1 MDFVISMKF
10 FSKFRMVAV
19 LVVALMAIGIRAE
32 ALGFGYYLSWSGL
45 PNPVGLNSNLTY
57 TINLTNTG
65 AALPY
70 VYLTN
75 TLDVHSTF
83 VSATIADT
91 SSAGI
96 ITTNG
101 NVVAFSI
108 PFDIGEIA
116 HMTVIVQ
123 PTAAGFI
130 TNTVTLAFSTITNFS
145 TNIINQVLT
154 NALPVADLAVGI
166 TWPSSQVF
174 TNDYMVYGVSVT
186 NLGPSAASNV
196 MLTNTLPP
204 NVRYVSVSP
213 SNHSYTVSIQNSNVI
228 FSLGAL
234 TNGAFKNFQITVVPT
249 NAGPQVFSS
258 VVNSASVTDT
268 NLANNTATTNI
279 NVGTFIYGQLIATN
293 SSAMN
298 YDPQI
303 GLMTNTIRLTNIGT
317 NVVAG
322 ARVIVSGLTNWL
334 YNAVGTNS
342 GNPYVVYNAQLN
354 PNQAVDLLLEIFVPT
369 RLPITVTNYTA
380 VITYTLTLSNNIPPE
395 LPVIPTNT
403 VNELTLLTVTNTATE
418 PNPNATTLG
427 YGLISSPT
435 NMSISTNGII
445 TWTPTQNQSPS
456 TNTITTV
463 VTNSYPLDLVN
474 SNLMATNYFTVI
486 VREVN
491 TAPGLPT
498 ILTNYVNEQT
508 LLTVTNT
515 ATNSNIHA
523 VILGYGLVNSPT
535 NMSISTNGIITW
547 TPTRNQSPSTN
558 TITTVVTN
566 SDPYDLINPQLT
578 ATNNFTVIVIPFV
591 LTGPTRLANGDFQ
604 FGFSTSAGVNY
615 TIQYSTNLTDWI
627 SFPSFTGPGGWFTNQ
642 DTNAA
647 TSPWRFYRVS
657 FNP

>member
-1 MDFVISMKF
+1 MKGC
-10 FSKFRMVAV
+10 SKFWPTV
-19 LVVALMAIGIRAE
+19 LLGLGLMLASARTEAQESAFLITSSTNVIG
-32 ALGFGYYLSWSGL
+32 
-45 PNPVGLNSNLTY
+45 VSNTLTY
-57 TINLTNTG
+57 TINLTNEV
-65 AALPY
+65 ASF

-75 TLDVHSTF
+75 TFPSTAQLLG
-83 VSATIADT
+83 ATITPGLGTASTNANGFSFVVPLNT
-91 SSAGI
+91 SFPVSVMTETVEPTQVGLFTNT
-96 ITTNG
+96 IT
-101 NVVAFSI
+101 VAF
-108 PFDIGEIA
+108 GG
-116 HMTVIVQ
+116 V
-123 PTAAGFI
+123 
-130 TNTVTLAFSTITNFS
+130 TNFS
-145 TNIINQVLT
+145 TNLITLVTT
-154 NALPVADLAVGI
+154 NTVILPQADLAVAMTG
-166 TWPSSQVF
+166 PSSAVF
-174 TNDYMVYGVSVT
+174 TNDWMTYGVSVT

-204 NVRYVSVSP
+204 GVGFINFSP
-213 SNHSYTVSIQNSNVI
+213 SNLVHSFSIQGSNVI
-228 FSLGAL
+228 FNLGTLAS
-234 TNGAFKNFQITVVPT
+234 GAFTNLQLTVQPT
-249 NAGPQVFSS
+249 NAGTGTFLS
-258 VVNSASVTDT
+258 VVNSTKVTDPNPT
-268 NLANNTATTNI
+268 NNSASTNI
-279 NVGTFIYGQLIATN
+279 PIGTFIYGQLIATN

-317 NVVAG
+317 NAVAG

-334 YNAVGTNS
+334 YNAIGTNS

-403 VNELTLLTVTNTATE
+403 VNELTLLTVTNTAIE
-418 PNPNATTLG
+418 LNPNATTLG
-427 YGLISSPT
+427 YGLVNSPT
-435 NMSISTNGII
+435 NMSISANGII
-445 TWTPTQNQSPS
+445 TWTPAQTQSPS

-463 VTNSYPLDLVN
+463 VTNSDPFDLVN
-474 SNLMATNYFTVI
+474 SNLMATNSFTVI
-486 VREVN
+486 VQEVN
-491 TAPGLPT
+491 TAPVLPT
-498 ILTNYVNEQT
+498 IPPQMFNELT

-523 VILGYGLVNSPT
+523 TILGYELVSSPT

-566 SDPYDLINPQLT
+566 SDPFDLVSPNLT
-578 ATNNFTVIVIPFV
+578 ATNNFTVIVIPFL

-604 FGFSTSAGVNY
+604 FVFSTSAGVNY

-627 SFPSFTGPGGWFTNQ
+627 PISSFTGPGGWFTNQ
-642 DTNAA
+642 DPNAA